1 MRSLLTL
8 IAVLAVFWVSNSG
21 MFKPLLLSLG
31 VASIALTAWLTW
43 RLRVVGSGSRPISIA
58 RTPGYC
64 AWLAVQIVKSNID
77 VVRCIWMGR
86 EAISPTVARIP
97 LPALSDAGK
106 VIYANSIT
114 LTPGTVAMDV
124 DVPGGTILVHSLTR
138 DGVADLESG
147 EMARRVQGLER

>member
-8 IAVLAVFWVSNSG
+8 IAVLVVFWVSNSG

-43 RLRVVGSGSRPISIA
+43 RLGILGGGRRPISMA
-58 RTPGYC
+58 RLPRYC
-64 AWLAVQIVKSNID
+64 AWLAIQVVQSNID
-77 VVRCIWMGR
+77 VVRRVWTGR
-86 EAISPTVARIP
+86 AAISPTVARIP

-124 DVPGGTILVHSLTR
+124 DVPGGTLLVHALSR
-138 DGVADLESG
+138 DGIADLESG
-147 EMARRVQGLER
+147 DMARRVQGLER